1 VTPYVVIHGNYDNIS
16 FEPDL
21 TLFVTFYCHTTG
33 NAGSGAVA
41 TTLGLSYALVREC
54 AMTVWERTYPDEEG
68 QLVPRWKLNKTTK
81 ALKFSHKWVVGLL
94 KRVQQSRDGGE
105 SLPGCCYCVT
115 FQ

>member
-1 VTPYVVIHGNYDNIS
+1 
-16 FEPDL
+16 
-21 TLFVTFYCHTTG
+21 
-33 NAGSGAVA
+33 VA

-68 QLVPRWKLNKTTK
+68 QMVPRWKLNKTTK

-105 SLPGCCYCVT
+105 LCVCCHPGVWCVQWLAVST
-115 FQ
+115 LISIPVWVNFKRMFL

>member
-1 VTPYVVIHGNYDNIS
+1 LLLLPLL
-16 FEPDL
+16 L
-21 TLFVTFYCHTTG
+21 TVAYTYNMRFLRSEYTG

-54 AMTVWERTYPDEEG
+54 AMTVWERSYPDEEG

-105 SLPGCCYCVT
+105 FTCCLCLPCILV
-115 FQ
+115 